1 MDKIILSS
9 GDVETL
15 LEWRDNNRDLVRRN
29 AAPFRGIILE
39 FPEAGINI
47 KAIRDGEKLTFHVWI
62 QGNKAG
68 KISGQQL
75 PGGLFKEQKD
85 TTKLKKE
92 DKQSIITVYAS
103 LMALI
108 VYHEPEP
115 AAAAAA
121 AKETR
126 QERPK
131 KAKNGAQR
139 RKKSGITYL
148 FRSSSSGPQIVP
160 RGGHARPAG
169 VFTVRGHY
177 RRYKDGR
184 EVWIKPYKKGAGK
197 QKNKTYKL
205 N

>member
-47 KAIRDGEKLTFHVWI
+47 KAIRDDEKLTFHVWI
-62 QGNKAG
+62 RGSKAG
-68 KISGQQL
+68 KITGLQL
-75 PGGLFKEQKD
+75 PGGLFKERKD
-85 TTKLKKE
+85 TTKLNKE
-92 DKQSIITVYAS
+92 DKQSILTVYAS

-115 AAAAAA
+115 AAAAA
-121 AKETR
+121 R
-126 QERPK
+126 QERPH

-139 RKKSGITYL
+139 RKKSGITYI
-148 FRSSSSGPQIVP
+148 FRSSSSGPQVLP

-177 RRYKDGR
+177 RHYKDGR
-184 EVWIKPYKKGAGK
+184 AVWIKPYKKGEGK
-197 QKNKTYKL
+197 QNNKTYKL

>member
-9 GDVETL
+9 KDVETL
-15 LEWRDNNRDLVRRN
+15 LEWRDNNRDIVRRN

-39 FPEAGINI
+39 FPDTGINI

-62 QGNKAG
+62 RGSKAG
-68 KISGQQL
+68 KITGLQL

-85 TTKLKKE
+85 TTKLQKE

-115 AAAAAA
+115 TAARGP
-121 AKETR
+121 R
-126 QERPK
+126 QEREK
-131 KAKNGAQR
+131 KAKKTKQRAQ
-139 RKKSGITYL
+139 KSGVTYL
-148 FRSSSSGPQIVP
+148 FRSSSSGPQVIR
-160 RGGHARPAG
+160 RGGHARPSG

-177 RRYKDGR
+177 RHYKDGR
-184 EVWIKPYKKGAGK
+184 AVWIKPYKKGAGK
-197 QKNKTYKL
+197 QQDKTYKL

>member
-9 GDVETL
+9 KDVETL
-15 LEWRDNNRDLVRRN
+15 LEWRDNNRDIVRRN

-39 FPEAGINI
+39 FPDTGINI

-62 QGNKAG
+62 KGSKAG
-68 KISGQQL
+68 KITGLQL

-85 TTKLKKE
+85 TTKLQKE

-115 AAAAAA
+115 TAAR
-121 AKETR
+121 EPR
-126 QERPK
+126 QEREKNAK
-131 KAKNGAQR
+131 KTKQR
-139 RKKSGITYL
+139 AKKSGITYL
-148 FRSSSSGPQIVP
+148 FRASSSGPQVIQ
-160 RGGHARPAG
+160 RGGHARPVG

-177 RRYKDGR
+177 RHYKDGR
-184 EVWIKPYKKGAGK
+184 AVWIKPYKKGAGK
-197 QKNKTYKL
+197 QQHKTYKL

>member
-1 MDKIILSS
+1 MDRIILSS
-9 GDVETL
+9 GDIETL
-15 LEWRDNNRDLVRRN
+15 LQWRDNNRDTVRRN

-85 TTKLKKE
+85 TTKLQKE

-115 AAAAAA
+115 TAAR
-121 AKETR
+121 EPR
-126 QERPK
+126 QEREK
-131 KAKNGAQR
+131 KAKKTKQRAQ
-139 RKKSGITYL
+139 KSGVTYL
-148 FRSSSSGPQIVP
+148 FRSSSSGPQVIR

-169 VFTVRGHY
+169 AFTVRGHY
-177 RRYKDGR
+177 RHYKDGR
-184 EVWIKPYKKGAGK
+184 AVWIKPYKKGAGK
-197 QKNKTYKL
+197 QQHKTYKL

>member
-9 GDVETL
+9 KDVETL
-15 LEWRDNNRDLVRRN
+15 LEWRDNNRDIVRRN

-39 FPEAGINI
+39 FPDTGINI

-62 QGNKAG
+62 RGSKAG
-68 KISGQQL
+68 KITGLQL

-85 TTKLKKE
+85 TTKLQKE

-115 AAAAAA
+115 TAAR
-121 AKETR
+121 EPR
-126 QERPK
+126 QEREK
-131 KAKNGAQR
+131 KAKKTKQRAQ
-139 RKKSGITYL
+139 KSGVTYL
-148 FRSSSSGPQIVP
+148 FRSSSSGPQVIR

-169 VFTVRGHY
+169 AFTVRGHY
-177 RRYKDGR
+177 RHYKDGR
-184 EVWIKPYKKGAGK
+184 AVWIKPYKKGAGK
-197 QKNKTYKL
+197 QQHKTYKL